1 MLIPLPRFV
10 KTALRREITFVVH
23 QPIGY
28 DAAVLRIEHLRV
40 DFPDVVAVNDL
51 SLEVLPGDACALIG
65 PNGAG
70 KTTTLRTAAGLQE
83 PTRGTIAVDH
93 LQLADIPQELKR
105 RIGFMPDFAPVYDQL
120 TVTEFLDHFARAY
133 AVPNRPQRIRD
144 CIEQVWLT
152 EKTAAL
158 CDGLSRGMKQRL
170 MLAKALLHEPSVL
183 LLDEPASGL
192 DPNGRIE
199 LRNLLLKLRAAGK
212 AILISS
218 HILTE
223 LSGFCNK
230 VAIMERGRLVRSGL
244 ITELGLTEGR
254 RRWLLKWR
262 APDQPARQTL
272 AAAAGVTHVEP
283 VNNGTAFE
291 FAGTDDDLEAL
302 LRQLLAND
310 VRVTEWRSLDG
321 DLEQIFLKSGAKEL
335 M

>member
-1 MLIPLPRFV
+1 MYHAI
-10 KTALRREITFVVH
+10 
-23 QPIGY
+23 
-28 DAAVLRIEHLRV
+28 VLRIEHLRV

-70 KTTTLRTAAGLQE
+70 KTTTLRAAAGLQE
-83 PTRGTIAVDH
+83 PTCGSITVEQAH
-93 LQLADIPQELKR
+93 LSGVPQELKR
-105 RIGFMPDFAPVYDQL
+105 RIGFMPDYAPVYDQL
-120 TVTEFLDHFARAY
+120 SVTEFLDHFARAY
-133 AVPNRPQRIRD
+133 AVPNRSQRIRD

-152 EKTAAL
+152 EKSNAL
-158 CDGLSRGMKQRL
+158 CEGLSRGMKQRL
-170 MLAKALLHEPSVL
+170 MLAKALLHEPTVL

-192 DPNGRIE
+192 DPHGRIE

-244 ITELGLTEGR
+244 ISELGATDGDR
-254 RRWLLKWR
+254 HWLLKWR
-262 APDQPARQTL
+262 APDEPARQTL
-272 AAAAGVTHVEP
+272 AATPGVTRVEP
-283 VNNGTAFE
+283 VNNGAAFA
-291 FAGTDDDLEAL
+291 FTGSDDELDAL
-302 LRQLLAND
+302 LRQLLANG
-310 VRVTEWRSLDG
+310 VRVTEWRSVDG
-321 DLEQIFLKSGAKEL
+321 DLEQIFLQSGAKEL